1 MYSTC
6 TITHAIITKQYA
18 RQFYGQYNRYY
29 HQKEKKGKIWHL
41 NGSFERQGPQRW
53 FSHCNCLLPPSST
66 GMSHYPVFLHLIPP
80 VLTIYHCPSVC
91 AGSQACQ
98 ILRVESIQ
106 PLTIKNHSFL
116 SFSSRVLKMLTQEST
131 KGKSTEECRVR
142 SSKVKQPSS
151 QLPPL
156 FSALQPQL
164 SHIILA

>member
-106 PLTIKNHSFL
+106 HPLPLRIIPSFL
-116 SFSSRVLKMLTQEST
+116 LAQECWKCSHRSPPRARALRSA
-131 KGKSTEECRVR
+131 GWEAVR
-142 SSKVKQPSS
+142 
-151 QLPPL
+151 
-156 FSALQPQL
+156 
-164 SHIILA
+164 